1 MEEYRAEGEGVVKMR
16 GFSSRLVDV
25 ADHVNT
31 LATHQP
37 HQLHQHCAN
46 ACITVSGSLIF
57 IRWERSQS
65 THKPRKKHF
74 Y

>member
-1 MEEYRAEGEGVVKMR
+1 MEEYRAEGEGVVEMR
-16 GFSSRLVDV
+16 GFSSRVVDV

-46 ACITVSGSLIF
+46 AMHHSGSLIF
-57 IRWERSQS
+57 IGWKSSQS
-65 THKPRKKHF
+65 IHKPRKKHF